1 MRYLIAT
8 ALLAAAL
15 PASAELER
23 KEMAI
28 ICGPTE
34 ELVAQLRDKYGEMVV
49 WSGHEPNK
57 TLVTIWGNEEKNTFT
72 IVKTSP
78 DSKTSCAISAGNP
91 DQSV

>member
-1 MRYLIAT
+1 MRYLLAT

-23 KEMAI
+23 QQMNV

-34 ELVAQLRDKYGEMVV
+34 ELVSQLRDKYNEAVI
-49 WSGHEPNK
+49 WSGRETNNN
-57 TLVTIWGNEEKNTFT
+57 LVTMWGNQDKNTFT

-78 DSKTSCAISAGNP
+78 DGRMSCAVSAGTP
-91 DQSV
+91 DEKI